1 MKKVRILRDNLVRIL
16 SRVYHK
22 QSLPTEFSHR
32 TRGSRHAMDPD
43 QEKTDFL
50 NLIESS
56 FRLLEKAREAAL
68 SATNSTEGSFKSNS
82 SSESV
87 NGTGNGRTKLLE
99 VG

>member
-22 QSLPTEFSHR
+22 QSLPPEFSHR
-32 TRGSRHAMDPD
+32 TRGSRRAMDPD
-43 QEKTDFL
+43 QDKTDFL

-56 FRLLEKAREAAL
+56 FYLLEKVREAAL
-68 SATNSTEGSFKSNS
+68 SATKSNLNQIAVVKVLMVLEMEEQS
-82 SSESV
+82 CL
-87 NGTGNGRTKLLE
+87 NE

>member
-1 MKKVRILRDNLVRIL
+1 
-16 SRVYHK
+16 
-22 QSLPTEFSHR
+22 
-32 TRGSRHAMDPD
+32 MDPGQD
-43 QEKTDFL
+43 KTDFL

-56 FRLLEKAREAAL
+56 FYLLEKAREAAV

-99 VG
+99 